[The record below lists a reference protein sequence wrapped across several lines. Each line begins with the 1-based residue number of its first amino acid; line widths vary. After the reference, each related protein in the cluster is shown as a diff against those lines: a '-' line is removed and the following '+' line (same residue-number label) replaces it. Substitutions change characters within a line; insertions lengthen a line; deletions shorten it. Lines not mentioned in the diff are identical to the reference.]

1 MSTPNLTILLVEDDP
16 FARAMLEQILS
27 DKGYRVKMAENGV
40 EGLKI
45 FYGNNDVD
53 LIITDM
59 NMPQMDGL
67 ELIQQLRDAN
77 QEVPIIV
84 LTSNL
89 EIKTAVS
96 AIYGGANAYLI
107 KDENIEDTFVQA
119 IDHAWDHYQLAREKQ
134 RLMAELEEKNR
145 ELEQL
150 SYLDGL
156 TGISNRR
163 YFDTILGKEWRRAIR
178 DHHPISIAMI
188 DIDYFKLYND
198 NYGHQSGDDCLKKVA
213 HALKDALFRPGDF
226 IARYGGEEFV
236 AVMTNIG
243 LDGAIEVAERMRY
256 NIKRLG
262 IPHEMSKV
270 SDLVTVSIG
279 LTCTVP
285 QKGSDPKELIGQSDC
300 CLYNAKEQG
309 RNRICCPDHS
319 QQQSLG

>member
-1 MSTPNLTILLVEDDP
+1 MSTPNLTIMLVEDDP

-27 DKGYRVKMAENGV
+27 DKGYRVKMAENGL
-40 EGLKI
+40 EGLKL
-45 FYGNNDVD
+45 FYENSDVD

-59 NMPQMDGL
+59 NMPEMDGL
-67 ELIQQLRDAN
+67 EFIQQLRDEK
-77 QEVPIIV
+77 QDVPIIV

-119 IDHAWDHYQLAREKQ
+119 IDHAWDHYQLAREKE
-134 RLMAELEEKNR
+134 RLMAELEKKNQ

-163 YFDTILGKEWRRAIR
+163 YFDTVLAKEWRRGMR
-178 DHHPISIAMI
+178 DHFPLSIAMI
-188 DIDYFKLYND
+188 DIDYFKFYND
-198 NYGHQSGDDCLKKVA
+198 TYGHQSGDDCLKKVA

-236 AVMTNIG
+236 AVLTNIG
-243 LDGAIEVAERMRY
+243 VDGAVEVASRMQH
-256 NIKRLG
+256 NIKRLN
-262 IPHEMSKV
+262 IPHEKSSV

-279 LTCTVP
+279 LACTVP
-285 QKGSDPKELIGQSDC
+285 QKGSEAKELIHKADS
-300 CLYNAKEQG
+300 CLYDAKEQG
-309 RNRICCPDHS
+309 RNRICSPDDIE
-319 QQQSLG
+319 

>member
-1 MSTPNLTILLVEDDP
+1 MSINLTILLVEDDP
-16 FARAMLEQILS
+16 FARAMLGQILS
-27 DKGYRVKMAENGV
+27 DKGYQVQMAENGL

-45 FYGNNDVD
+45 FYEKNNVD

-59 NMPQMDGL
+59 NMPKMDGL
-67 ELIQQLRDAN
+67 ELIQQLRDEK
-77 QEVPIIV
+77 QDVPIIV

-107 KDENIEDTFVQA
+107 KDENIEETIVHA
-119 IDHAWDHYQLAREKQ
+119 IDHAWDHYQLAREKE
-134 RLMAELEEKNR
+134 RLMAELEKKNR
-145 ELEQL
+145 ELKQL

-163 YFDTILGKEWRRAIR
+163 YFDTIFAKEWRRAMR
-178 DHHPISIAMI
+178 DPFSISIAMI

-213 HALKDALFRPGDF
+213 HTLKDALFRPGDF

-236 AVMTNIG
+236 AVMTNSEV
-243 LDGAIEVAERMRY
+243 DGAMAVAERMQH
-256 NIKRLG
+256 NLKRLA
-262 IPHEMSKV
+262 IPHEMSEV
-270 SDLVTVSIG
+270 SNLVTVSVGIA
-279 LTCTVP
+279 CAIP
-285 QKGSDPKELIGQSDC
+285 EKGSNFKELIRRSDS

-309 RNRICCPDHS
+309 RNRICSSETD
-319 QQQSLG
+319 

>member
-1 MSTPNLTILLVEDDP
+1 MSTQSLTILLVEDDP

-27 DKGYRVKMAENGV
+27 DKGYRVKMAENGL

-45 FYGNNDVD
+45 FYEDNDVD

-59 NMPQMDGL
+59 NMPKMDGL
-67 ELIQQLRDAN
+67 ELIQQLRDGK
-77 QEVPIIV
+77 QDVPIIV
-84 LTSNL
+84 LTSSL
-89 EIKTAVS
+89 EIKIAVR

-107 KDENIEDTFVQA
+107 KDENIEDTFIHA
-119 IDHAWDHYQLAREKQ
+119 IDHAWDHYRLAREKQ

-163 YFDTILGKEWRRAIR
+163 YFDTILAKEWRRAMR
-178 DHHPISIAMI
+178 DHFPLSIAMI
-188 DIDYFKLYND
+188 DIDSFKLYND
-198 NYGHQSGDDCLKKVA
+198 TYGHQSGDDCLKKVA

-243 LDGAIEVAERMRY
+243 VDGAMAVAGRMQH
-256 NIKRLG
+256 NIKRLT
-262 IPHEMSKV
+262 IAHEMSEV
-270 SDLVTVSIG
+270 SDLVTVSVG
-279 LTCTVP
+279 LACTVP
-285 QKGSDPKELIGQSDC
+285 EKGSDPKELIRRSDSY
-300 CLYNAKEQG
+300 LYSAKEQG
-309 RNRICCPDHS
+309 RNRICTS
-319 QQQSLG
+319 ESGA